1 MTSPKEPKKLQAR
14 IVSKEVAYKGFLSL
28 YNVTI
33 EKERHEGGLESFN
46 WLVMERGHAVAVLA
60 YDPARDE
67 VLLVNEMRPGML
79 LAGDYPYADNLIAGG
94 IAAGEAPVDAAV
106 RETQEEAGLVLK
118 DPVLVHPGA
127 YVSSGGTSEKIAIV
141 AGIVDMAK
149 AGGVHGC
156 ADERENIKSTIL
168 RADEFIRQVR
178 AGEIADLKTLVAGY
192 WFIENRPALQLKYA
206 APAPGGGK
214 AGAGKKTGDAFKP

>member
-28 YNVTI
+28 YKVTI

-94 IAAGEAPVDAAV
+94 IAAGEAPVEAAV

-206 APAPGGGK
+206 APAP
-214 AGAGKKTGDAFKP
+214 AGKKTGDAFKP